1 MDSRN
6 VLGKG
11 LSALIPEAAEPK
23 EKVQNLPLE
32 RIHASA
38 LQPRKKFADAAL
50 QELAQSIKEKG
61 IIQPVLV
68 RPTETG
74 YELVAGERR
83 FRAAQSLGWTEIPA
97 IVRKVADGDLLEI
110 SLIEN
115 IQREELSKIE
125 EARAYER
132 LSKDF
137 GLSHE
142 LISQRVSK
150 DRSTITNTLRL
161 LELPEKI
168 QKFLEENTIT
178 MGHARSLLPLGD
190 EKAQLKVC
198 ERIVRQGLSVRQSE
212 NLVRNEASGRKIFR
226 FKGKR
231 DVHVMAMEEQLQH
244 RLGTRVRILQG
255 KKRGK
260 IVIDFFSTEDLTRV
274 LDILAAP
281 GQPPV
286 Q

>member
-1 MDSRN
+1 MDRN

-11 LSALIPEAAEPK
+11 LSALIPEAAQPK
-23 EKVQNLPLE
+23 EKVQSLPLD
-32 RIHASA
+32 RIQASSF
-38 LQPRKKFADAAL
+38 QPRKKFAAAAL
-50 QELAQSIKEKG
+50 QELAQSMKEKG

-74 YELVAGERR
+74 YELIAGERR
-83 FRAAQSLGWTEIPA
+83 FRAAQSLGWTEISA
-97 IVRKVADGDLLEI
+97 IVRKVEDADLLEI

-125 EARAYER
+125 EARAFER
-132 LSKDF
+132 LSRDF

-150 DRSTITNTLRL
+150 DRSTITNILRL

-178 MGHARSLLPLGD
+178 MGHARSLLPLGN
-190 EKAQLKVC
+190 EKRQLKLC
-198 ERIVRQGLSVRQSE
+198 ERIVRQGLSVRQAE
-212 NLVRNEASGRKIFR
+212 NLVRNETSGRKIFR
-226 FKGKR
+226 FKDKR
-231 DVHVMAMEEQLQH
+231 DVHVLATEESLQH

-260 IVIDFFSTEDLTRV
+260 IVIDFFSTDDLNRV
-274 LDILAAP
+274 LGILMNE
-281 GQPPV
+281 G
-286 Q
+286 